1 MSIMNI
7 VSICIQIIPQK
18 TKKYK
23 WRENLVYNSNG
34 GGSYIEVLSKPF
46 GSRAKFPLWMLE
58 SVRLVSGV
66 MCGIQVD
73 KGSNNIKPF
82 ISAETEAETVNQKCT
97 FWLESFVFLFCHLV
111 SK

>member
-1 MSIMNI
+1 
-7 VSICIQIIPQK
+7 
-18 TKKYK
+18 
-23 WRENLVYNSNG
+23 
-34 GGSYIEVLSKPF
+34 
-46 GSRAKFPLWMLE
+46 MLE

-97 FWLESFVFLFCHLV
+97 F
-111 SK
+111 